1 MARKAREKSKTG
13 IYNIIARS
21 NDSLFN
27 ADADYDFFISILKE
41 YIPDVYAYALT
52 PGFICLV
59 AKESEKGIGLDMKP
73 LITKYARYYNRTYS
87 NEGKIFE
94 DRFKSEPI
102 NDEAELKNSV
112 AILSNMAQLCG
123 DGFTSAKSVKKY
135 EMIPFYAKILNVE
148 AAPAKKVEKTEKKKA
163 SAKKKEIK
171 KQESSAKKEINKKTP
186 VVKKETKK
194 EETVKS
200 TLKNT
205 EQQRKNLPTWLL

>member
-21 NDSLFN
+21 SGDLFKT
-27 ADADYDFFISILKE
+27 DADYDFFISILKE

-52 PGFICLV
+52 PGFICIV
-59 AKESEKGIGLDMKP
+59 AKESENGIGLDMKP

-102 NDEAELKNSV
+102 NDDAELKNSI
-112 AILSNMAQLCG
+112 AILSNIAVLCG
-123 DGFTSAKSVKKY
+123 VGFTSAKPVKKY
-135 EMIPFYAKILNVE
+135 EMIPFYAKLLNVE
-148 AAPAKKVEKTEKKKA
+148 SASAKKTEKKKA
-163 SAKKKEIK
+163 PAKKKTT
-171 KQESSAKKEINKKTP
+171 KKEIAAKKDTNKKAPTE
-186 VVKKETKK
+186 KKEPKK
-194 EETVKS
+194 EEPVKS
-200 TLKNT
+200 MPKNT